1 MVVRGWLY
9 HLLILNSTYSIVDI
23 IKTIDTEKLPGYKR
37 LLTEEYW
44 KIDDDEFDGVI
55 EEVID
60 NLKTGKINL
69 VDMVKLFGYF
79 DYFIKKQN
87 VNALYLI
94 TDGIYNH
101 RNKNNNLNGV
111 IEVPN
116 FEYYAKELLSLPKS
130 KKVSKTY
137 IKTLTTIWF
146 YLQSDSALSKAIF
159 EETEKIKDELNK
171 MNEYID
177 ETFFK
182 PSAPALPEGTQNI
195 NE

>member
-1 MVVRGWLY
+1 MVKVY
-9 HLLILNSTYSIVDI
+9 NSLNQDIEPI
-23 IKTIDTEKLPGYKR
+23 IKLVEEHANADEKHLDSLNIDFKHCKIYNYLSEEKFKEL
-37 LLTEEYW
+37 
-44 KIDDDEFDGVI
+44 
-55 EEVID
+55 
-60 NLKTGKINL
+60 
-69 VDMVKLFGYF
+69 F

-146 YLQSDSALSKAIF
+146 YLQSDSALSKSVF